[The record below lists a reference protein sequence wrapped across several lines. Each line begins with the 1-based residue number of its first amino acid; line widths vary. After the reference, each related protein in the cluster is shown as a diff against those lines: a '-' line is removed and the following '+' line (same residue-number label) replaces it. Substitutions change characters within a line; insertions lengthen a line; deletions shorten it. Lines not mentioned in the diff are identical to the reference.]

1 MKYPIN
7 SIPKVNPPTQVIL
20 TSDFGETFNERNLES
35 AYESTFACDV
45 LSNMNTKSKQG
56 MSQHNLNRENIGE
69 SEMPWNRPQT
79 NGTTYPNTTNISAYN
94 TNIKQQGASHGKE

>member
-1 MKYPIN
+1 MPKYPVN

-20 TSDFGETFNERNLES
+20 TSDFGDTFNEKNLQNSFE
-35 AYESTFACDV
+35 TTHIGDV

-56 MSQHNLNRENIGE
+56 MTYHNLNRENIGE

-79 NGTTYPNTTNISAYN
+79 NGTTYPNTTDISARNTKIKGGYN
-94 TNIKQQGASHGKE
+94 G